1 MSIET
6 RSSSALFKRAEQLK
20 RWEESETN
28 REDTV
33 LKTKTRK
40 IKFSAGCVF
49 LAACA
54 SGDKEEVVRLLEKG
68 ADIDTANVDG
78 LTALHQACIDDN
90 LDMVEFL
97 VEHGADVNR
106 GDNEGWTP
114 LHATASCGFIS
125 IAKYLIEHGANVAA
139 VNNDGELPLDIAE
152 SDEMEELLLDHITTK
167 EIDCDEARGEEER
180 MMMMDAK
187 EWINNGEMED
197 KPHPK
202 TGASALHVAAA
213 KGYIKVISVLLQG
226 KVDINSQDCDGWTP
240 LHAAAHWGQ
249 KEACEMLVEHFCDM
263 EIKNYVG
270 QTAFDVADLD
280 MVRTLE
286 ELKKK
291 QATLQ
296 RDNGDINA
304 IINKKAAANTPKR
317 RMSGSDK
324 SSLVNKDTSSERQ
337 VLDRTIS
344 EEEGPPGTK
353 VKKVEVKIEKED
365 IKEDSQVEKKNQVN
379 RIADGPTNPA
389 PSAPPKLS
397 QGLGD
402 NEVNSE
408 TSPAGGR
415 GVTDNAD
422 VVLRVRRTQSFIE
435 TDDRFY
441 RRYQELHARIK
452 GSCPSL
458 PSSQS
463 VSALPTRSAS
473 LRERY
478 LPSRRGSSEESKQ
491 SPTKS
496 ASAAVVSAVAAAT
509 AAATAANLMP
519 PPADPVNRASQST
532 TANSIGIP
540 PISQVRR
547 SFVPPVRDE
556 ESETQRKAHAK
567 RVRETR
573 RSTQGVTLE
582 EIKSAE
588 QLVKK
593 KQQQQLHQA
602 TQQLNNDQFL
612 LEDARNRSSVP
623 EATTAYIRRPSGGSI
638 GRPASAPSA
647 TPDPVSTETTVTLPL
662 RRQIKPP
669 EDKEQDKE
677 NDSRNAQ
684 ATQAVIARRKRPKRR
699 STGVVHVDLDEID
712 PDRQEA
718 NQGEV
723 DDSSTNHNEAPGL
736 IGVLCP
742 ETVVSRRDC
751 VLMASYH
758 ARAGVAMGPG
768 PLSSSANSSRSRSG
782 RTSSTSRPS
791 GSSSSASSRAAAAA
805 RRNSISGLHN
815 GYGSSVLGSSGS
827 RPQSMGSMYSSRSPY
842 GHHGLGG
849 YGGSGSTGYL
859 SALTTYG
866 GTSSGYGG
874 LLVPSSSSTSLNR
887 QPSPSRHSSSGNV
900 LVGNLSIHPSG
911 ASSSSTYSTNNRSRA
926 GPSTSSGNTQT
937 SKQRARQRS
946 RSTPRSAS
954 LASQLSSPAL
964 SRSGS
969 NSSIVSGVSARS
981 TTSEGYVSGAERS
994 GRSSRLGSTSSA
1006 GGDSASVS
1014 RAVTP
1019 ARSENGEIDYKKLYE
1034 ESQLENERLREKLKK
1049 TEDDLRGSKALAEN
1063 SVPNKNSL
1071 SEIEKRERRAMER
1084 KLSEMEEELKLL
1096 EQLKTENQRLKDENG
1111 ALIRVISKLSK

>member
-365 IKEDSQVEKKNQVN
+365 IKEDSQVDEDESSSESDSEDDLSSKSDTSDSSFDKIEEGFEEKKNQVN

-397 QGLGD
+397 QGENESNMPSWRRPGSVRGRSEQNHNQIQPPPRNFTLRLGD

-540 PISQVRR
+540 PISQVRSGPKDSSSSGSPTTTPTTPTTPGGSKLSPGNIFKNFFK

-602 TQQLNNDQFL
+602 TQQLNNDQPNAADLIYGNNCTSISATITTGEPTVPSPSREDVIVVSSERRPSWRLRVDNGDRSKFL

-723 DDSSTNHNEAPGL
+723 DDSSTNHNE
-736 IGVLCP
+736 
-742 ETVVSRRDC
+742 
-751 VLMASYH
+751 
-758 ARAGVAMGPG
+758 
-768 PLSSSANSSRSRSG
+768 
-782 RTSSTSRPS
+782 
-791 GSSSSASSRAAAAA
+791 
-805 RRNSISGLHN
+805 
-815 GYGSSVLGSSGS
+815 
-827 RPQSMGSMYSSRSPY
+827 
-842 GHHGLGG
+842 
-849 YGGSGSTGYL
+849 
-859 SALTTYG
+859 
-866 GTSSGYGG
+866 
-874 LLVPSSSSTSLNR
+874 
-887 QPSPSRHSSSGNV
+887 
-900 LVGNLSIHPSG
+900 
-911 ASSSSTYSTNNRSRA
+911 
-926 GPSTSSGNTQT
+926 
-937 SKQRARQRS
+937 
-946 RSTPRSAS
+946 
-954 LASQLSSPAL
+954 
-964 SRSGS
+964 
-969 NSSIVSGVSARS
+969 
-981 TTSEGYVSGAERS
+981 SGAERS

-1084 KLSEMEEELKLL
+1084 KLSEMEEELK
-1096 EQLKTENQRLKDENG
+1096 QLQKLKMENERLRSENR
-1111 ALIRVISKLSK
+1111 ALTRVVTKLTSSANARI

>member
-1 MSIET
+1 MQSAYINLGT
-6 RSSSALFKRAEQLK
+6 WSSACKPKACLASIYNFSCHFLNTT
-20 RWEESETN
+20 ETSS
-28 REDTV
+28 
-33 LKTKTRK
+33 
-40 IKFSAGCVF
+40 FSAGFSC
-49 LAACA
+49 
-54 SGDKEEVVRLLEKG
+54 SRLKT
-68 ADIDTANVDG
+68 DSSPRR
-78 LTALHQACIDDN
+78 TALLWAALSSLVYPDPFPIACIDDN

-167 EIDCDEARGEEER
+167 DIDCDEARGEEER
-180 MMMMDAK
+180 LMMMDAK
-187 EWINNGEMED
+187 EWINNGEIED

-226 KVDINSQDCDGWTP
+226 KVDINAQDCDGWTP

-317 RMSGSDK
+317 RSSITRMSGSDK
-324 SSLVNKDTSSERQ
+324 SNLVNKDTSAERQ
-337 VLDRTIS
+337 VLDRSIS

-379 RIADGPTNPA
+379 RIPDGPTNPA
-389 PSAPPKLS
+389 PSAPPKLP
-397 QGLGD
+397 QGENESNMPSWRRPGSVRVRTELNHNQIQPPPRNFTLRLGD
-402 NEVNSE
+402 KEVNSE
-408 TSPAGGR
+408 TTPAGGR
-415 GVTDNAD
+415 GTTDNAD
-422 VVLRVRRTQSFIE
+422 VVLTVRRTQSFIE
-435 TDDRFY
+435 TDDRFI

-473 LRERY
+473 LREKY
-478 LPSRRGSSEESKQ
+478 LP
-491 SPTKS
+491 
-496 ASAAVVSAVAAAT
+496 
-509 AAATAANLMP
+509 
-519 PPADPVNRASQST
+519 
-532 TANSIGIP
+532 
-540 PISQVRR
+540 R

-602 TQQLNNDQFL
+602 TQQLSNDQPNGADLIYGNNCTSISATITTGEPTVPNPTREDIIVVSSERRPSWRLRVDNGDRSKFL
-612 LEDARNRSSVP
+612 LEDARNRSSMP

-638 GRPASAPSA
+638 GRPTSAPSVGA
-647 TPDPVSTETTVTLPL
+647 EPVSAETTVTLPL

-712 PDRQEA
+712 PDRQDT
-718 NQGEV
+718 NQGEG
-723 DDSSTNHNEAPGL
+723 DEPSTNHNE
-736 IGVLCP
+736 
-742 ETVVSRRDC
+742 
-751 VLMASYH
+751 
-758 ARAGVAMGPG
+758 
-768 PLSSSANSSRSRSG
+768 
-782 RTSSTSRPS
+782 
-791 GSSSSASSRAAAAA
+791 
-805 RRNSISGLHN
+805 
-815 GYGSSVLGSSGS
+815 
-827 RPQSMGSMYSSRSPY
+827 
-842 GHHGLGG
+842 
-849 YGGSGSTGYL
+849 
-859 SALTTYG
+859 
-866 GTSSGYGG
+866 
-874 LLVPSSSSTSLNR
+874 
-887 QPSPSRHSSSGNV
+887 
-900 LVGNLSIHPSG
+900 SG
-911 ASSSSTYSTNNRSRA
+911 AD
-926 GPSTSSGNTQT
+926 
-937 SKQRARQRS
+937 
-946 RSTPRSAS
+946 
-954 LASQLSSPAL
+954 
-964 SRSGS
+964 
-969 NSSIVSGVSARS
+969 
-981 TTSEGYVSGAERS
+981 RS

-1034 ESQLENERLREKLKK
+1034 ESLAENERLREKLKK
-1049 TEDDLRGSKALAEN
+1049 TEEDLRGSKTLSEN

-1071 SEIEKRERRAMER
+1071 SELEKRERRAMER
-1084 KLSEMEEELKLL
+1084 KLSEMEEELKQLQKLKMENERLRSENRALTRLL

>member
-317 RMSGSDK
+317 RSSITRMSGSDK

-365 IKEDSQVEKKNQVN
+365 IKEDSQVDEDESSSESDSEDDLSSKSDTSDSSFDKIEEGFEEKKNQVN

-435 TDDRFY
+435 TDD
-441 RRYQELHARIK
+441 
-452 GSCPSL
+452 
-458 PSSQS
+458 
-463 VSALPTRSAS
+463 
-473 LRERY
+473 
-478 LPSRRGSSEESKQ
+478 SRRGSSEESKQ

-540 PISQVRR
+540 PISQVRSGPKDSSSSGSPTTTPTTPTTPGGSKLSPGNIFKNFFK

-602 TQQLNNDQFL
+602 TQQLNNDQPNAADLIYGNNCTSISATITTGEPTVPSPSREDVIVVSSERRPSWRLRVDNGDRSKFL

-723 DDSSTNHNEAPGL
+723 DDSSTNHNE
-736 IGVLCP
+736 
-742 ETVVSRRDC
+742 
-751 VLMASYH
+751 
-758 ARAGVAMGPG
+758 
-768 PLSSSANSSRSRSG
+768 
-782 RTSSTSRPS
+782 
-791 GSSSSASSRAAAAA
+791 
-805 RRNSISGLHN
+805 
-815 GYGSSVLGSSGS
+815 
-827 RPQSMGSMYSSRSPY
+827 
-842 GHHGLGG
+842 
-849 YGGSGSTGYL
+849 
-859 SALTTYG
+859 
-866 GTSSGYGG
+866 
-874 LLVPSSSSTSLNR
+874 
-887 QPSPSRHSSSGNV
+887 
-900 LVGNLSIHPSG
+900 
-911 ASSSSTYSTNNRSRA
+911 
-926 GPSTSSGNTQT
+926 
-937 SKQRARQRS
+937 
-946 RSTPRSAS
+946 
-954 LASQLSSPAL
+954 
-964 SRSGS
+964 
-969 NSSIVSGVSARS
+969 
-981 TTSEGYVSGAERS
+981 SGAERS

-1084 KLSEMEEELKLL
+1084 KLSEMEEELK
-1096 EQLKTENQRLKDENG
+1096 QLQKLKMENERLRSENR
-1111 ALIRVISKLSK
+1111 ALTRVVTKLTSSANARI